1 MEIAST
7 KILVGM
13 EIHVELGTDSK
24 MFATAPNG
32 ALPKRYEAQPNT
44 LVDPLVMALPG
55 SLPVINKRAVAMS
68 MRVGLAMNCRISTF
82 TKWDRKNY
90 FYPDLPKGYQISQFD
105 KPLCVGGAIE
115 IEVDGNKKSIRITR
129 AHLEEDT
136 GKLGHELP
144 GGGHYDGSLVDLNRA
159 GTPLLEIVSEPD
171 LSSADEAVAYGREV
185 RDICRYLGVTEG
197 IMQRGHMRF
206 EPNINVII
214 TTKDGIEHPTPIAEI
229 KNLNSFKALHGAIEY
244 EAVRQVEAWIEDG
257 IEMGPGAK
265 STRGWDDQK
274 LVTVLQREKEDAH
287 DYRYFPDPDLIPLT
301 ISQTWIDEVNESIP
315 ELPSSRRARY
325 KKQFNM
331 SEKDTA
337 AITAEPS
344 LCSFFEAC
352 VKESANGPESAKWL
366 LNAGAKLSNERNC
379 NVNELGITPEQ
390 LAGIITLRSNN
401 SIGSSAANT
410 LFELL
415 CDSDVAADS
424 LAESEGLL
432 QVTDEN
438 VLATWVQ
445 EAIEAQPKAAD
456 DVRSGKD
463 AAIGRLIGEVMKRSG
478 GSAEAGAVRTQVLL
492 VLRPT

>member
-1 MEIAST
+1 
-7 KILVGM
+7 M
-13 EIHVELGTDSK
+13 EIHVELATDSK

-68 MRVGLAMNCRISTF
+68 MRVGLALNCRISGF

-105 KPLCVGGAIE
+105 KPLCVEGAIE
-115 IEVDGNKKSIRITR
+115 IEVDGSKKSIRIIR

-171 LSSADEAVAYGREV
+171 ICSADEAVAYGREI

-214 TTKDGIEHPTPIAEI
+214 TTDDGIEHPTPIAEI
-229 KNLNSFKALHGAIEY
+229 KNLNSFKALHGAIEH
-244 EAVRQVEAWIEDG
+244 EAVRQVDAWKEDG

-325 KKQFNM
+325 IKQFNL
-331 SEKDTA
+331 SEKDSA

-344 LCSFFEAC
+344 LCFFFEEC
-352 VKESANGPESAKWL
+352 VKESANGLESAKWL
-366 LNAGAKLSNERNC
+366 LNAGAKLSNEKNC
-379 NVNELGITPEQ
+379 SVDELGITPEQ
-390 LAGIITLRSNN
+390 LAGIITLRSSN

-410 LFELL
+410 LFEML
-415 CDSDVAADS
+415 CDCDNEAES
-424 LAESEGLL
+424 LAESKGLL

-438 VLATWVQ
+438 ALATWVQ
-445 EAIEAQPKAAD
+445 EAIEAQPQAAD

-463 AAIGRLIGEVMKRSG
+463 AAIGRIIGEVMKRSG
-478 GSAEAGAVRTQVLL
+478 GSADAGAVHNCVLSA
-492 VLRPT
+492 LRPK